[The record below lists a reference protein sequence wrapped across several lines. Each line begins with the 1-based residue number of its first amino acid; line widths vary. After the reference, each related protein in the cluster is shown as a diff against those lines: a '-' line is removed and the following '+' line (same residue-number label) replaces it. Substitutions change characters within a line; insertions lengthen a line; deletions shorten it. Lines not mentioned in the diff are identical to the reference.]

1 MILKKQSKKRN
12 GKFGVA
18 AKKDRTH
25 KDGTVYMSKLEM
37 NYRKHLDLLK
47 KATSVKNRVVEY
59 KDQVPMEVYINN
71 IKIFKYVLDF
81 RVTYAD
87 GRTEFIDVKGI
98 LTSIYRLK
106 KKGVEAYYG
115 IKIKEVKRGDF

>member
-1 MILKKQSKKRN
+1 MIFKKQSKKRS
-12 GKFGVA
+12 GKYGVA
-18 AKKDRTH
+18 PKKDRTH

-47 KATSVKNRVVEY
+47 KATSKSNKVVSY
-59 KDQVPMEVYINN
+59 KEQVPMEVFING
-71 IKIFKYVLDF
+71 IKIYKYLLDF
-81 RVTYAD
+81 QVEYAD
-87 GRTEFIDVKGI
+87 GRTEYIDVKGI

>member
-1 MILKKQSKKRN
+1 MAKRSKY
-12 GKFGVA
+12 GVA

-47 KATSVKNRVVEY
+47 KATNPKNKVVSYSE
-59 KDQVPMEVYINN
+59 QVPMEVYINGF
-71 IKIFKYVLDF
+71 KIFKYLLDF
-81 RVTYAD
+81 KVEYAD
-87 GRTEFIDVKGI
+87 GRIEYVDVKGI

-106 KKGVEAYYG
+106 KKAVEAYFG

>member
-1 MILKKQSKKRN
+1 MIFKKQSKKQN
-12 GKFGVA
+12 GKYGVA
-18 AKKDRTH
+18 PKKDRTH

-47 KATSVKNRVVEY
+47 KATSKSNKVVDY
-59 KDQVPMEVYINN
+59 KEQVTMEVFING
-71 IKIFKYVLDF
+71 IKIYKYLLDF
-81 RVTYAD
+81 QVEYAD
-87 GRTEFIDVKGI
+87 GRIEYVDVKGI

-115 IKIKEVKRGDF
+115 IKIKEVKRGEF